1 MPVFDF
7 SAKNYIVTGGAGS
20 IGRAI
25 VEGIVECGGN
35 VYAIDIDAKTLAEM
49 EKELGTEK
57 YHFRALDLSSP
68 ETIRKCFAEIIA
80 EVGQLH
86 GLVNCVGILSTTKFE
101 DITQEE
107 WDKALSINLTGVF
120 AANQSVYSH
129 MCSNRY
135 GRIVNVSSV
144 AGKVGGGLMGRGAYA
159 TTKAALNG
167 MTKVIAKEGGKYN
180 VCCNCVCPGWTDS
193 RMINDLMTDADTE
206 RLKNMV
212 ALGRRATPQE
222 AANPVL
228 FYLSDLA
235 SFVTGEVSDVDGGVV
250 YDG

>member
-1 MPVFDF
+1 MLTLDF
-7 SAKNYIVTGGAGS
+7 SNKNYIVTGGAGS

-25 VEGIVECGGN
+25 VEGIVAGGGS
-35 VYAIDIDAKTLAEM
+35 VCAIDVDEKTLEKM
-49 EKELGTEK
+49 EKELGTEQ
-57 YHFRALDLSSP
+57 YRYRVLDLSSP
-68 ETIRKCFAEIIA
+68 EIIRKNFAEIIA
-80 EVGQLH
+80 EFGQLH

-101 DITQEE
+101 NITQEE
-107 WDKALSINLTGVF
+107 WDRVLSINLTGVF
-120 AANQSVYSH
+120 VANQSVYSH
-129 MCSNRY
+129 MCEHRY

-159 TTKAALNG
+159 TTKAGLNG
-167 MTKVIAKEGGKYN
+167 MTKVIAKEGGQYN

-193 RMINDLMTDADTE
+193 RMINDLMTDSDVE
-206 RLKNMV
+206 RLQNMV
-212 ALGRRATPQE
+212 ALRRRATAQE

-235 SFVTGEVSDVDGGVV
+235 AFATGEVSDVDGGVV